1 MRSTSKI
8 RKTRAERKGSKQHRY
23 VTTTSLCSGDAR
35 RLAGRDLTEHTHMCM
50 ERKAMIMDTI
60 QGNVEQHT
68 NELELL
74 FTLELHYQGP
84 IELAPIGDKVGQ
96 VVGGGDGT
104 LIGQRVRGMVRW
116 SNYETTGEDQV
127 CAWQVPGVIETH

>member
-8 RKTRAERKGSKQHRY
+8 RKTRAERKGSKQHRC

-35 RLAGRDLTEHTHMCM
+35 RLSGRDLTEHKYICM
-50 ERKAMIMDTI
+50 ERKAMIMETI
-60 QGNVEQHT
+60 QGNVEQRT

-84 IELAPIGDKVGQ
+84 IELAPIGDKVGTL
-96 VVGGGDGT
+96 VGGGDGT
-104 LIGQRVRGMVRW
+104 
-116 SNYETTGEDQV
+116 
-127 CAWQVPGVIETH
+127 